1 MVDDQ
6 DSTGQSR
13 VAAGKDA
20 PTGAEVLT
28 PDFATAA
35 GIASSERRAMMRLSN
50 VLRFN
55 DFMTFMMVIATALSA
70 FATWRTAHI
79 TNLLFAVAER
89 PYIGIEKVSL
99 DGTFGDLA
107 RVAIDCRNFG
117 NVSATRGVARVTI
130 KIDGKELPQETDA
143 NATNNIGMVSPSVPQ
158 LIFRFVPIDLYRKVS
173 SGQSR
178 MVVHVLFTY
187 RGPDR
192 REFCYDQLMIYDR
205 RSASFISSGG
215 TDRCG
220 GHNY

>member
-1 MVDDQ
+1 MDNQ
-6 DSTGQSR
+6 TPTGQ
-13 VAAGKDA
+13 AAASGTDTA
-20 PTGAEVLT
+20 ASAIAVE

-35 GIASSERRAMMRLSN
+35 GLLRSERGAAQRLSN

-55 DFMTFMMVIATALSA
+55 DFMTFMMVFATALSA
-70 FATWRTAHI
+70 FATWRTAHV

-99 DGTFGDLA
+99 DGTFADFA

-117 NVSATRGVARVTI
+117 NVSATGGVARVTI
-130 KIDGKELPQETDA
+130 KIDGKELPQETDGS
-143 NATNNIGMVSPSVPQ
+143 ATNNIGMVSPSVPQ
-158 LIFRFVPIDLYRKVS
+158 LIFRFVPIDLYRKVR

-192 REFCYDQLMIYDR
+192 REFCYDQLMSYDQ

-215 TDRCG
+215 TDRCSS
-220 GHNY
+220 HNY

>member
-1 MVDDQ
+1 MDNRTTTAQ
-6 DSTGQSR
+6 
-13 VAAGKDA
+13 AAA
-20 PTGAEVLT
+20 PGIETAASAIAVE
-28 PDFATAA
+28 PDFAAA
-35 GIASSERRAMMRLSN
+35 AALSRSERGIVQRLSK

-70 FATWRTAHI
+70 FATWRTAEV
-79 TNLLFAVAER
+79 TNLLFSVAER

-99 DGTFGDLA
+99 DGTFGDFA

-158 LIFRFVPIDLYRKVS
+158 LIFRFIPIDLYRKVS

-192 REFCYDQLMIYDR
+192 REFCYDQLMTYDQ

-220 GHNY
+220 GRNY